1 MQGTGFSLLWHLL
14 LRGMALGHTGFSSVV
29 PGLWSPGTWVSG
41 PTARRVFPAQGLNLR
56 LFTMEPPGKPKVRL
70 LLRPLLLAYREPPS
84 CCGLPQPLLDV
95 CLGGEGES

>member
-1 MQGTGFSLLWHLL
+1 M
-14 LRGMALGHTGFSSVV
+14 V